1 MKKFYLIFCI
11 GIAIN
16 SMGSAFGAEEG
27 MPQLNPEYWVSQ
39 IFWLIV
45 VFTILYLIL
54 SKFILPKING
64 NLETRKSQILRNL
77 EDAQKF
83 KEESEKKIKD
93 YEAIINEAKQKAKS
107 IINDTRKKINED
119 IQVKKNHLEKEIE
132 SEINKAENEIKS
144 LKLSSVDSVKKIAF
158 ETSSLIIK
166 EILNADLNSSNVSAI
181 VEDVSKKKLDKYL

>member
-1 MKKFYLIFCI
+1 MLKKFFILINLFQLFSFE
-11 GIAIN
+11 AY
-16 SMGSAFGAEEG
+16 GAEEG

-93 YEAIINEAKQKAKS
+93 YETIINEAKQKAKS
-107 IINDTRKKINED
+107 IINDTKKKINDD

>member
-1 MKKFYLIFCI
+1 MLKKFFILINLFQLFSFE
-11 GIAIN
+11 AY
-16 SMGSAFGAEEG
+16 GAEEG

-83 KEESEKKIKD
+83 KEDSEKKIKD

>member
-1 MKKFYLIFCI
+1 MT
-11 GIAIN
+11 
-16 SMGSAFGAEEG
+16 
-27 MPQLNPEYWVSQ
+27 PE
-39 IFWLIV
+39 
-45 VFTILYLIL
+45 
-54 SKFILPKING
+54 
-64 NLETRKSQILRNL
+64 
-77 EDAQKF
+77 
-83 KEESEKKIKD
+83 
-93 YEAIINEAKQKAKS
+93 
-107 IINDTRKKINED
+107 KKINED

>member
-1 MKKFYLIFCI
+1 MLKKFFILINLFQLFSFE
-11 GIAIN
+11 AY
-16 SMGSAFGAEEG
+16 GAEEG

>member
-1 MKKFYLIFCI
+1 MKKFFLIFYA
-11 GIAIN
+11 GIAVN
-16 SMGSAFGAEEG
+16 NMEKAFGAEEG
-27 MPQLNPEYWVSQ
+27 MPQLNPEYWISQ

-54 SKFILPKING
+54 SRFILPKING

-77 EDAQKF
+77 EDTQKF

-93 YEAIINEAKQKAKS
+93 YETIIDEAKQKAKS
-107 IINDTRKKINED
+107 IINDARKKINED

-132 SEINKAENEIKS
+132 SEINKVENEIKS

>member
-1 MKKFYLIFCI
+1 MLKKFFILINLFQLFSFE
-11 GIAIN
+11 AY
-16 SMGSAFGAEEG
+16 GAEEG

-54 SKFILPKING
+54 SKFILPKINR

-93 YEAIINEAKQKAKS
+93 YETIINEAKQKAKS
-107 IINDTRKKINED
+107 IINDTKKKINDD

-166 EILNADLNSSNVSAI
+166 EILNADLNNSNVSAI